1 MWATGSVKTHHG
13 PSCDSSM
20 PPIDHKIT
28 AAEAYN
34 DDDESQFIE
43 HPVVVVVVYI
53 Y

>member
-20 PPIDHKIT
+20 PPIDHKVT
-28 AAEAYN
+28 AAEAY
-34 DDDESQFIE
+34 DDDKSQFIE
-43 HPVVVVVVYI
+43 HPVVVIYI